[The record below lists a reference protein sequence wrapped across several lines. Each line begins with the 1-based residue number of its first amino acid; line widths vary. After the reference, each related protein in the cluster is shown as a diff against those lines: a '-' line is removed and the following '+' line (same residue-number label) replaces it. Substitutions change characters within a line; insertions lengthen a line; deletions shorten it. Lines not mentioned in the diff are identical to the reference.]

1 MPDIPDLTA
10 YIMTGT
16 KYLLPILALWI
27 LLRCIRSMLREK
39 YEPETWAWLLDED
52 GAALPVSHW
61 ESIIGRSPSSDIVID
76 MPSVSKLHASLQRDG
91 DGDWTLSDLRS
102 REGTYINGDEID
114 ILEPVEDGDTV
125 EFGDAVMTF
134 REIDA
139 AERAALERR
148 RTAPGRFVGPGVT
161 LLILSLFQAFLT
173 LEFTITAA
181 QEYLFPICLAFF
193 ALMVT
198 EWFCYLVTRSVRR
211 TGFEPETL
219 AFFLTTLG
227 TAVCATATPEDMFRQ
242 TIFIILGV
250 ALYFFLGAWL
260 RSLERVK
267 SSRFIAAA
275 AALGLLAVNVVFSEA
290 VFGAKNPHP
299 QFLIPGGVTCYESL
313 TPERIKEFR
322 DLYLQAR
329 KFIEEVYIPDLLLVA
344 GAYKDWAALGCG
356 CRNFMAFGEFP
367 EVGGERDITK
377 RWLKPGV
384 LLDGKLDTVHPFD
397 AGKIAEHVRHS
408 WYEGEEARAPY
419 DGETKPAFTRMGDT
433 DRYSWLKA
441 PRYDGLAMETGPLA
455 QMLVAYAQGHE
466 AVKPAVDKVLSA
478 LGVGPEALF
487 STLGRTAARGVETLV
502 IAQQVEKW
510 LAEYE
515 ANIAGGDKKIA
526 MECSVPREGRGV
538 GFVNAPRGGL
548 SHWLRIED
556 GKIGNF
562 QLVVP
567 TTWNLGPRDAKH
579 VLSAAEQALV
589 GTPVADPKRPVEI
602 LRTIHSFDPCI
613 ACAVHVI
620 DGETNQ
626 VHEFK
631 VL

>member
-181 QEYLFPICLAFF
+181 QEYLFCLAFF

-290 VFGAKNPHP
+290 VFGAKNWLSIAGVSFQPSELVKVLYIYTGAATLDRLFARRNLFVFIVFSAICVIALALIGDFGTAVIFFAT
-299 QFLIPGGVTCYESL
+299 FLVISFMRSGSFATVFLAVSGAAMAGFLVISVKPYIADRFSAWGHVWEDVWDKGYQQTHALSAAASGGLFGKGAGSGWLKDIFAAETDMVFGVVSEELGLIIAVLAMFAVIALALFAVRNAAQGRSTFYVIAGCAAVSLLMVQMGLNVFGSLDILPFTGVTFPFVSKGGTSLISCWMLLAFVKATDTRRDASFVVSRDKAPRRREEDEDYDDYE
-313 TPERIKEFR
+313 
-322 DLYLQAR
+322 DY
-329 KFIEEVYIPDLLLVA
+329 D
-344 GAYKDWAALGCG
+344 
-356 CRNFMAFGEFP
+356 
-367 EVGGERDITK
+367 
-377 RWLKPGV
+377 
-384 LLDGKLDTVHPFD
+384 
-397 AGKIAEHVRHS
+397 
-408 WYEGEEARAPY
+408 GEEA
-419 DGETKPAFTRMGDT
+419 
-433 DRYSWLKA
+433 KA
-441 PRYDGLAMETGPLA
+441 
-455 QMLVAYAQGHE
+455 
-466 AVKPAVDKVLSA
+466 
-478 LGVGPEALF
+478 
-487 STLGRTAARGVETLV
+487 
-502 IAQQVEKW
+502 
-510 LAEYE
+510 
-515 ANIAGGDKKIA
+515 
-526 MECSVPREGRGV
+526 
-538 GFVNAPRGGL
+538 
-548 SHWLRIED
+548 
-556 GKIGNF
+556 
-562 QLVVP
+562 
-567 TTWNLGPRDAKH
+567 
-579 VLSAAEQALV
+579 
-589 GTPVADPKRPVEI
+589 
-602 LRTIHSFDPCI
+602 
-613 ACAVHVI
+613 
-620 DGETNQ
+620 
-626 VHEFK
+626 
-631 VL
+631 